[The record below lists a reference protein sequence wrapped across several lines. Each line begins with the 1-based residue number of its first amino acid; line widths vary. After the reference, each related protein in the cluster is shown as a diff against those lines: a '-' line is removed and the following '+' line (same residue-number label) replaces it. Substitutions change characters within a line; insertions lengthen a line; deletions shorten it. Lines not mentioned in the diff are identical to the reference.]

1 MIDPRDS
8 GDVGFAFYRYDP
20 SMGAAVI
27 FILLFVGTT
36 GYHIIQMFSSSTW
49 FFIPFVIGGIFEIIG
64 YIGRAMSSNQSPNW
78 TLGPYIVQTLFLLLA
93 PALLAASVYM
103 FLGRIILVLR
113 AENLALLK
121 RKWLTKVFV
130 TGDVLSF
137 MLQGAGGGI
146 QSSGNLESMKNGE
159 HLIVVG
165 LVVQILFFAFFLV
178 TATHFY
184 WKIKKY
190 PMPRSCSP
198 DIPWRKH
205 LNILYLT
212 SFLIMVRSIFRLI
225 EYIQGNNGYLLHH
238 EMYLYIF
245 DSLLMFMVMVI
256 FNIIHPQEI
265 GRVLRSAA
273 DHEMSRLHDEEPPKP
288 YERYP

>member
-1 MIDPRDS
+1 
-8 GDVGFAFYRYDP
+8 
-20 SMGAAVI
+20 
-27 FILLFVGTT
+27 
-36 GYHIIQMFSSSTW
+36 
-49 FFIPFVIGGIFEIIG
+49 
-64 YIGRAMSSNQSPNW
+64 MSSNQSPNW

-103 FLGRIILVLR
+103 FLGRIILVLK

-137 MLQGAGGGI
+137 MLQGAGKRLLLFRIYSIGIICWFCLGDGI

-165 LVVQILFFAFFLV
+165 LVVQILFFGFFLV

-198 DIPWRKH
+198 DIPWRRH

-225 EYIQGNNGYLLHH
+225 EYIQGNNGYILHH
-238 EMYLYIF
+238 EMYLYVF
-245 DSLLMFMVMVI
+245 DALLMFMVMVI

-265 GRVLRSAA
+265 GRLLRSAP
-273 DHEMSRLHDEEPPKP
+273 DHEMSRLQDEQPPKP
-288 YERYP
+288 YERYS